1 MNDNILDAYL
11 SGNYDE
17 ANRLIGAA
25 GMSAQDVVNKY
36 NLNQQQATDVAK
48 NLGYTGNLSGLS
60 YLEQPKAQMSNAVTS
75 APPANAYDLDYFGNP
90 KNTQV
95 PVYENTYSGTPTAN
109 PWASAPTQKAP
120 DPVDKDI
127 FDYFTRNQNLV
138 KNKDYSTIASDMY
151 TSGWTPEMVARST
164 GTNVADVA
172 NQYNQTYGAFDRAT
186 QEDLVNQKY
195 KKLLGLTD
203 EQLSQRD
210 FGAAMDTRE
219 NRLSSSPLSNAYERY
234 QEELAATGRRDAPAG
249 TQFRAKAVYMPDSI
263 GNRGSIKLIDT
274 ATGQELTNF
283 GANDIGNTRNAFELL
298 DKFGVDP
305 ASYRSAASQMYESLG
320 KPTYMQD
327 DYAYLTGY
335 KPRDVSGATSA
346 FLTKP
351 LANVT
356 YADLK
361 PKYEK
366 DDNAR
371 QTADSKTNVFWMRPM
386 QELLMSKGMGASEA
400 TNYLHQLAPVSG
412 LVNWAEISRSKDP
425 VKAIIGT
432 LNYFQSKG
440 LTNRRFAAGGLTSNS
455 YFST

>member
-1 MNDNILDAYL
+1 MDDKILDAYL

-25 GMSAQDVVNKY
+25 GMSAQDVVSKY

-48 NLGYTGNLSGLS
+48 NLGYTGNLGGLS
-60 YLEQPKAQMSNAVTS
+60 YIEQPKAQMSNLITS
-75 APPANAYDLDYFGNP
+75 APPANAYELDYFGNP

-120 DPVDKDI
+120 APVDTEI

-138 KNKDYSTIASDMY
+138 QNKDYNTLASDMF
-151 TSGWTPEMVARST
+151 TSGWTPEMVARAT
-164 GTNVADVA
+164 GADVKTVTDL
-172 NQYNQTYGAFDRAT
+172 YNQTYNAFDRAR
-186 QEDLVNQKY
+186 QEELVNKKY
-195 KKLLGLTD
+195 SNLYNLTP
-203 EQLSQRD
+203 EQLNQRN
-210 FGAAMDTRE
+210 FGADMSTRE
-219 NRLSSSPLSNAYERY
+219 SRLSSSPLSNAYEQY

-249 TQFRAKAVYMPDSI
+249 TQFRAKAVYIPDSI
-263 GNRGSIKLIDT
+263 GDRGSIKLIDS
-274 ATGQELTNF
+274 ATGQELTNLG
-283 GANDIGNTRNAFELL
+283 GANSIGNTRDAFELL

-305 ASYRSAASQMYESLG
+305 ASYRNAASQMYESLG
-320 KPTYMQD
+320 RPNYMQD
-327 DYAYLTGY
+327 DYDYLTKY
-335 KPRDVSGATSA
+335 KPRDVSGATDA

-371 QTADSKTNVFWMRPM
+371 QTPDSKTNVFWLRPM
-386 QELLMSKGMGASEA
+386 QQLLMSKGMRDSEA
-400 TNYLHQLAPVSG
+400 TNYLHQFLPVAG
-412 LVNWAEISRSKDP
+412 LVDWAEISRSKDP
-425 VKAIIGT
+425 VKAVIGT
-432 LNYFQSKG
+432 LNYLQSKG
-440 LTNRRFAAGGLTSNS
+440 LTNRRFSR
-455 YFST
+455 